1 MKDGLRVG
9 LFVVLGAA
17 SLSPW
22 ASAPLAL
29 VAGIGFALTLGT
41 PFPAKVKQWQTW
53 SLQAAV
59 VGLGAGMNLSV
70 VGRVGLLGVGQT
82 LVTLV
87 VTLSASLL
95 LARVLKTERTT
106 SLLIGVGTA
115 ICGGSA
121 IAAVAPA
128 IGAKSEQ
135 SSLSLAVVFLLNA
148 VALLVFPRVGT
159 AVGLTPEQF
168 GLWCALAIHD
178 TSSVVGA
185 SLAMGPVAL
194 AIGTTVKL
202 ARALW
207 IIPLTLVLAR
217 VWKAEGATGKSKR
230 PWFIAGFVAVA
241 ALVTYVPSLAA
252 TGQLVA
258 AGARHVLVASLFL
271 VGAGV
276 SRDALKKVGLR
287 PLALGVLLWV
297 LVGAGSLAA
306 ILGGVAKVPS
316 LDVSGEKPGSAVARP
331 G

>member
-1 MKDGLRVG
+1 MSERVKG
-9 LFVVLGAA
+9 ILFVLLAIA
-17 SLSPW
+17 SLTPW
-22 ASAPLAL
+22 VTAPIAL
-29 VAGIGFALTLGT
+29 VAGLAFALTLGT
-41 PFPAKVKQWQTW
+41 PAPAKVKQAQTF

-59 VGLGAGMNLSV
+59 VGLGAGMNLAV
-70 VGRVGLLGVGQT
+70 VGRVGVLGVGQT

-87 VTLSASLL
+87 VTLSLALL
-95 LARVLKTERTT
+95 LARVLRTERTT

-148 VALLVFPRVGT
+148 AALIIFPKLGT
-159 AVGLTPEQF
+159 FVGLSAEQF

-185 SLAMGPVAL
+185 SNEFGPVAL

-217 VWKAEGATGKSKR
+217 VWKAEGEAKGQAKR
-230 PWFIAGFVAVA
+230 PWFILGFVAAA
-241 ALVTYVPSLAA
+241 ALVTWVPALSDV
-252 TGQLVA
+252 GHLVHE
-258 AGARHVLVASLFL
+258 GARHVLVASLFL

-276 SRDALKKVGLR
+276 SRDALKKVGAR
-287 PLALGVLLWV
+287 PLALGVVLWAV
-297 LVGAGSLAA
+297 VATGSLAA
-306 ILGGVAKVPS
+306 IRFGLAAVPS
-316 LDVSGEKPGSAVARP
+316 LEAPASSSQSR
-331 G
+331 